1 MTLGAVLKRM
11 NKSEIVWADY
21 KGKPIVPHGLR
32 STFATWAQERTGYPS
47 ELREHA
53 LAHRVGNAVTQ
64 SYERGDQLEKRRAMM
79 QDWSRFLF
87 SEKTNNVVS
96 ILGAA

>member
-1 MTLGAVLKRM
+1 MTLADVIKRM
-11 NKSEIVWADY
+11 NKTKVVWADY
-21 KGKPIVPHGLR
+21 KGKAIVPHGLR
-32 STFATWAQERTGYPS
+32 STFATWAQEYSGYPT

-79 QDWSRFLF
+79 QDWARFVHL
-87 SEKTNNVVS
+87 TPRDNVTS
-96 ILGAA
+96 IRGAA